1 MKKLE
6 QEFLKQLGDRDLQI
20 KARDHELE
28 KKSKELEDTNKEW
41 EEKVKQ
47 VQAEMEERSKQT
59 NQIMDV
65 RLEFEAM
72 LDKKDQLIHDLM
84 EQIVKLKDDIK
95 GKD

>member
-1 MKKLE
+1 
-6 QEFLKQLGDRDLQI
+6 
-20 KARDHELE
+20 
-28 KKSKELEDTNKEW
+28 
-41 EEKVKQ
+41 
-47 VQAEMEERSKQT
+47 
-59 NQIMDV
+59 MDV